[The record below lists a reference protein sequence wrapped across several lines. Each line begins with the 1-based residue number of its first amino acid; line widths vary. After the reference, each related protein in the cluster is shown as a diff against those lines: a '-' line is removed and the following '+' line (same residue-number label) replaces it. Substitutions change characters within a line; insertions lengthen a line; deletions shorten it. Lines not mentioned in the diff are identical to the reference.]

1 MKKENKSITELNWWK
16 NKSTSRGLTKD
27 HPILIRENDAST
39 DRRVIKEK
47 AEPVPKDPE

>member
-1 MKKENKSITELNWWK
+1 MKKIS
-16 NKSTSRGLTKD
+16 
-27 HPILIRENDAST
+27 ILIRENDAST